1 MWRYNLHEAGQ
12 HGCYKCIEIYKRIK
26 KDKFHREETF
36 LPLDTITAA
45 YFSLEEVLSNDW
57 EVVEE

>member
-1 MWRYNLHEAGQ
+1 MMVTILKWIFTKFN
-12 HGCYKCIEIYKRIK
+12 IK

-57 EVVEE
+57 ELVED